1 MRDYARNIFMQILA
15 CAAFACSYKTY
26 DLHESAKVLPACICK
41 VARYSLN
48 LASLRKKSVFM
59 KANTE
64 SILR

>member
-1 MRDYARNIFMQILA
+1 MRDYVQNIFMQILA
-15 CAAFACSYKTY
+15 CAVLACSYKTY
-26 DLHESAKVLPACICK
+26 DLHENAKILPACICK